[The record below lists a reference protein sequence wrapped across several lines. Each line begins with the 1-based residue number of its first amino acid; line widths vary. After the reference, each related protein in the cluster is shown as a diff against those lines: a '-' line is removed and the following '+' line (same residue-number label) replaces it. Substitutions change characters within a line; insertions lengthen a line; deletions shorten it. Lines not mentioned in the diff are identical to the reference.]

1 MVKLQDIARMAGVSK
16 ATASL
21 ALNGSDRIKDETRA
35 RVLEVA
41 QQYNYIPKRYAQT
54 LARGKSG
61 VIGVVTPNVESEF
74 YGNLVQCLDKQ
85 IQRRGYTMYL
95 ALSNERLDMEEKIVQ
110 HFVASDVEGVVVVPL
125 NTPIDGSQVQ
135 YIQLLKNQEIPCV
148 FASSYYE
155 NAGVPYCMVD
165 LEEGT
170 YRLVTHLLNS
180 GRRNIVF
187 YTGFYR
193 ATPTALRIQGY
204 RRAFAAQ
211 GLTVDESCLIE
222 CEQIDYDYAYALTAH
237 LLDTGR
243 PIDAIIAV
251 NDAMALGA
259 VNLLRRRGHAIP
271 EEIAVAGFDNVN
283 YSRVSPVQITTI
295 NQDLDEISW
304 GAVDVLF
311 RQMQASGEIVEK
323 KIVEPEM
330 VVRES
335 TLHL

>member
-1 MVKLQDIARMAGVSK
+1 MLKLQDIARLAGVSK

-21 ALNGSDRIKDETRA
+21 ALNGSDRIKDETRMK
-35 RVLEVA
+35 VVEIA
-41 QQYNYIPKRYAQT
+41 QQYRYIPKRYAQT

-61 VIGVVTPNVESEF
+61 LIGVVTPNVESEF
-74 YGNLVQCLDKQ
+74 YGKLLQCLNKQ

-95 ALSNERLDMEEKIVQ
+95 AISNERLELEEKAVQ
-110 HFVASDVEGVVVVPL
+110 HLVASDVEGVIVVPL
-125 NTPIDGSQVQ
+125 NMPIDGAQVQ
-135 YIQLLKNQEIPCV
+135 YIQLLRNQGIPCV

-155 NAGVPYCMVD
+155 HSNVPYCMVD

-180 GRRNIVF
+180 GHRNIVF
-187 YTGFYR
+187 YTGFHR
-193 ATPTALRIQGY
+193 ATPTALRIRGY
-204 RRAFAAQ
+204 QRAFEARGMEAVQ
-211 GLTVDESCLIE
+211 SNLIE

-243 PIDAIIAV
+243 EFDAIIAV

-259 VNLLRRRGHAIP
+259 VNLLRRKDYAIP
-271 EEIAVAGFDNVN
+271 GDIAVAGFDNVN
-283 YSRVSPVQITTI
+283 YSRVSLVQITTI

-304 GAVDVLF
+304 GAVDILF
-311 RQMQASGEIVEK
+311 RQMQAKGEIVEK
-323 KIVEPEM
+323 KIVEPEL